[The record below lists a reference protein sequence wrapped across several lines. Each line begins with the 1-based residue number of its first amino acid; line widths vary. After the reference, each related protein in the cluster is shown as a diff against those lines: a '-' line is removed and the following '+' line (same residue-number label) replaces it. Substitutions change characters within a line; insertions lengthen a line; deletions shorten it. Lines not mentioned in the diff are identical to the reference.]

1 MSKISNKNRKKHY
14 DNYKMGGHYD
24 TNKRLKQ
31 TRHEKR
37 MARFAKRKEEGKTY
51 VYSKERAKA
60 KREEAYE
67 NGVILGTNV
76 GGNRGRDTEVAK
88 TTSIFRKLRNQL
100 EAEVAKE
107 KEKLLSGK
115 GKEKVA

>member
-1 MSKISNKNRKKHY
+1 MSRVSNKNRKKHY

-24 TNKRLKQ
+24 TNKKLKQ
-31 TRHEKR
+31 TRHERR

-67 NGVILGTNV
+67 NGVTLGTNV
-76 GGNRGRDTEVAK
+76 NSNKGKDSEVAK
-88 TTSIFRKLRNQL
+88 TTSIFRKLRNYL
-100 EAEVAKE
+100 EKEAAKE
-107 KEKLLSGK
+107 KAKT
-115 GKEKVA
+115 A